1 VWRVF
6 CRLHNWLLRYLLFS
20 KARSTGPFSNAFS
33 TIMTNFFETHRGVL
47 LAVVFTVA
55 VFITAPGI
63 GNHTGPTSKD
73 EYHRVFRT
81 ALTMMEEDVWLVPF
95 LDGSPRIE
103 KPPLLNWLTR
113 WNFERFGVSLRSAR
127 SIVVIFAA
135 LLSAVVLAIGLELT
149 NDIRYGV
156 TAAAIALSNIG
167 IAIHGRILLPDVPT
181 AALSALAFLFFLKWS
196 KTGLTKFLPISA
208 IFLAVSF
215 LTKGPVALVVFGSGV
230 LALLIT
236 SPATRAFLRAKI
248 PQLALAL
255 VLFTSL
261 SLIWYAHVYFQF
273 TDHTIKVME
282 IEFEAR
288 RFGRFHLD
296 PLLQFAALFF
306 PWTVLLVGLIWRYF
320 RGGFT
325 SDNGQTQML
334 LLWTVL
340 SLMPFLFIRSFDR
353 YLVGTLVPTSLFC
366 ASGIDALKSLRS
378 GRRVAVLLS
387 VLFVGLVI
395 ACCYWFKI
403 AGYEVILLS
412 LLIIGF
418 AWIWS
423 SAQHFW
429 RLAAI
434 SALLWC
440 ALIGFAFPTLGVNA
454 MPPALLDKI
463 QGRMVFLFKDPQ
475 PAMLPMIAGESLD
488 YVAELSK
495 AVSYCSDRPL
505 VFSLERHIDTL
516 KRQAWAWDLG
526 LQEVYRYKS
535 ILAVEK
541 IAKSAYDDFAA
552 SELRAALKTRS
563 LEPLKSDIVLYESV
577 CAST

>member
-1 VWRVF
+1 M
-6 CRLHNWLLRYLLFS
+6 
-20 KARSTGPFSNAFS
+20 KD
-33 TIMTNFFETHRGVL
+33 FFETHRAIL
-47 LAVVFTVA
+47 LAIVFTFA
-55 VFITAPGI
+55 VLVTAPGI
-63 GNHTGPTSKD
+63 GNPTGPTSKD

-81 ALTMMEEDVWLVPF
+81 ALTMMKEDVWLVPF

-113 WNFERFGVSLRSAR
+113 WNFERFGISLLSAR

-135 LLSAVVLAIGLELT
+135 LLLTVVLAIGLELT

-167 IAIHGRILLPDVPT
+167 IAIHSRILLPDIPT
-181 AALSALAFLFFLKWS
+181 AALSALAFCFFLKWS
-196 KTGLTKFLPISA
+196 KTGFTRFLPISA
-208 IFLAVSF
+208 VFLAASF

-230 LALLIT
+230 LALSIT
-236 SPATRAFLRAKI
+236 SPATRAFLRVKI
-248 PQLALAL
+248 PQIMLAVAL
-255 VLFTSL
+255 FSAL
-261 SLIWYAHVYFQF
+261 SLLWYAHVYFQF
-273 TDHTIKVME
+273 TEYTRNVME
-282 IEFEAR
+282 VEFEAR

-296 PLLQFAALFF
+296 PVLQFAALFF

-320 RGGFT
+320 RGGIT
-325 SDNGQTQML
+325 GDRGQIQML
-334 LLWTVL
+334 LLWTLL

-353 YLVGTLVPTSLFC
+353 YLVGTLVPASLLC

-378 GRRVAVLLS
+378 GRRIAVLLS

-403 AGYEVILLS
+403 AGYGVVLLS

-418 AWIWS
+418 AWIWCR
-423 SAQHFW
+423 AQQFW

-440 ALIGFAFPTLGVNA
+440 AVIGFVFPTLGVNA
-454 MPPALLDKI
+454 MPPVLVDKI

-475 PAMLPMIAGESLD
+475 PAMLPMIAGESLE
-488 YVAELSK
+488 YVSELSK
-495 AVSYCSDRPL
+495 LVSYCSERPL
-505 VFSLERHIDTL
+505 VFSLEQHTNLL
-516 KRQAWAWDLG
+516 KRHARAVDLG
-526 LQEVYRYKS
+526 LQELYRYKT

-541 IAKSAYDDFAA
+541 IAKSAYNEFAA
-552 SELRAALKTRS
+552 SELRAALKVRS
-563 LEPLKSDIVLYESV
+563 LEPLKSNIILYESL
-577 CAST
+577 CAR